1 MNANFLAL
9 VLNLLMAIT
18 LAGCGEKASRSHSNS
33 RTFENPK
40 SNAGAPPSLTP
51 EQRMEAEA
59 QKAAPFILRGEV
71 RSAVPAYQI
80 PEKLRTRLQETNPEL
95 IAPRSTKFEV
105 FNQHLDIRAKD
116 SSMTF
121 TAVLRIPG
129 KQEEPIELK
138 CQFDQSS
145 APWACD
151 QMYPVDPKVAAE
163 RRLQATVNCLD
174 TFACERVGVELFVVI
189 DGKTESQL
197 FQNQKF
203 SARRASSGDVE
214 ESEPYGVKTL
224 ERPVPVGPAPP
235 RDTKV
240 YEKPTPPP
248 TRPREVPAPAP
259 KPDLEPVPLPE
270 PPAQAPAPTTEPE
283 AESSPELNEGE
294 LEVMMDDPNSAIEI
308 SAPIPMPRPGR
319 GQFSIPGIE
328 TLRPEIGNGVKA
340 QAFGFH
346 HGGTL
351 RSGAE
356 LQRAGDGFVCRQ
368 RENRNFGTDMTI
380 QLLKGAAKATER
392 AHPNKSPIV
401 IANISKQ
408 GGGRLC
414 GTSSCHR
421 SHQTG
426 LDVDIAYPSLK
437 RNSDMWSLCGPGG
450 CRAGGKISD
459 DFDEQRFFT
468 FVKTLVAA
476 RSRPVI
482 ALFVDTQIKRHM
494 CQWARNKGEDISNA
508 NSPAFLALQA
518 MKHQPGHHN
527 HVHVRFKCPGNRD
540 CRDATVSLGRGN
552 GC

>member
-1 MNANFLAL
+1 ML
-9 VLNLLMAIT
+9 
-18 LAGCGEKASRSHSNS
+18 LAGCGEKASRGRTSA
-33 RTFENPK
+33 RTFEHPK
-40 SNAGAPPSLTP
+40 SEAATPPDQPLTP
-51 EQRMEAEA
+51 EQKIEAEA

-71 RSAVPAYQI
+71 HSAVTAYQV
-80 PEKLRTRLQETNPEL
+80 PEKLRARLQETNPEL

-105 FNQHLDIRAKD
+105 FNQHLNIRAKD

-121 TAVLRIPG
+121 TAVLRVPG

-151 QMYPVDPKVAAE
+151 QMYPVDAKVASE

-174 TFACERVGVELFVVI
+174 TYACERVGVELFVVI

-203 SARRASSGDVE
+203 SARRASSGDVD
-214 ESEPYGVKTL
+214 ESEPHGLKSL
-224 ERPVPVGPAPP
+224 ERPVPVGPAPARRP
-235 RDTKV
+235 RV
-240 YEKPTPPP
+240 LEKPTPP
-248 TRPREVPAPAP
+248 TQ
-259 KPDLEPVPLPE
+259 
-270 PPAQAPAPTTEPE
+270 QAP
-283 AESSPELNEGE
+283 SSPELSEGE
-294 LEVMMDDPNSAIEI
+294 LDEVMEDPNSAIEI

-328 TLRPEIGNGVKA
+328 TLRPETGGGVKA

-346 HGGTL
+346 YGGTL
-351 RSGAE
+351 RSGSE
-356 LQRAGDGFVCRQ
+356 LQGSGDGFVCRQ
-368 RENRNFGTDMTI
+368 RANRNFGTDMTI
-380 QLLKGAAKATER
+380 QLLKGAAKAMER

-414 GTSSCHR
+414 NSGSCHR

-426 LDVDIAYPSLK
+426 LDVDIAYPSFN
-437 RNSDMWSLCGPGG
+437 RNRDMWSLCGPGG
-450 CRAGGKISD
+450 CRSGAKISD

-476 RSRPVI
+476 QGRPVI
-482 ALFVDTQIKRHM
+482 AMFVDAQIKGHM
-494 CQWARNKGEDISNA
+494 CQWARNKGEDISNP

-518 MKHQPGHHN
+518 MKHQAGHHN

>member
-1 MNANFLAL
+1 MPPAADPT
-9 VLNLLMAIT
+9 VPDKPQT
-18 LAGCGEKASRSHSNS
+18 TEEKI
-33 RTFENPK
+33 
-40 SNAGAPPSLTP
+40 
-51 EQRMEAEA
+51 EAEA

-71 RSAVPAYQI
+71 HSAVPAYQV
-80 PEKLRTRLQETNPEL
+80 PEKLRARLQETNPEL

-105 FNQHLDIRAKD
+105 FNQHLNIRAKD

-121 TAVLRIPG
+121 TAVLRVPG

-138 CQFDQSS
+138 CQFDQAS

-174 TFACERVGVELFVVI
+174 TYACERVGVELFVVI

-203 SARRASSGDVE
+203 SARRASSGDVD
-214 ESEPYGVKTL
+214 ESEPHGLKEL
-224 ERPVPVGPAPP
+224 DRPVPVGPAPP
-235 RDTKV
+235 RDPKV
-240 YEKPTPPP
+240 YQKP
-248 TRPREVPAPAP
+248 TRPEARPSPRPTDATPPQLVPTPIPAPAP
-259 KPDLEPVPLPE
+259 T
-270 PPAQAPAPTTEPE
+270 PAPQEPE
-283 AESSPELNEGE
+283 AEASPELEGGE
-294 LEVMMDDPNSAIEI
+294 LETVMDDPNSAIEI
-308 SAPIPMPRPGR
+308 SAPIPMPRPAR

-328 TLRPEIGNGVKA
+328 TLRPETGNGVKA

-346 HGGTL
+346 YGGTL
-351 RSGAE
+351 RSGSE
-356 LQRAGDGFVCRQ
+356 LQESGDGFVCRQ
-368 RENRNFGTDMTI
+368 RANRNFGTDMTI
-380 QLLKGAAKATER
+380 QLLKGAAKAMER

-414 GTSSCHR
+414 GSSSCHR

-450 CRAGGKISD
+450 CRSGGKISD

-476 RSRPVI
+476 QNRPVI
-482 ALFVDTQIKRHM
+482 AMFVDTQIKRHM
-494 CQWARNKGEDISNA
+494 CQWARNKGEDISNP